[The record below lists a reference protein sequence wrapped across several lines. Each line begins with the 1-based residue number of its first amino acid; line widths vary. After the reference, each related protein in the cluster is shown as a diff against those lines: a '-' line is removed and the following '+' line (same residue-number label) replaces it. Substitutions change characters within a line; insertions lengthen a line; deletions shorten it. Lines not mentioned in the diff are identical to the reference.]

1 MSAVTCCALFK
12 SPKEGAQNIVQLPV
26 TQQLR
31 KNILCIGYFSATKIG
46 NDRKV
51 DVGKSGHI

>member
-1 MSAVTCCALFK
+1 MSTVTCCALFK
-12 SPKEGAQNIVQLPV
+12 SPKESAQNIVVQFPIIQLI
-26 TQQLR
+26 
-31 KNILCIGYFSATKIG
+31 KNILRIGYFSATKIE